1 MGNKNSKNKNI
12 NEKEKSYEK
21 PLNEEIL
28 LNIPNPIFKKNKII
42 FNNVSFFEIY
52 ELHNENKIY
61 FAFINK
67 KENKVFIHKY
77 NNNINIYEHLLHLNI
92 KSHPFYIKYIY
103 YPLNKQD
110 YLFIATDSYLY
121 SYLIKNENTYKL
133 RSKIDIFEK
142 YYFKS
147 IKIIYNKFDNNIYF
161 IKYDDI
167 CQILIKKLN
176 INENKFD
183 LKNLVSIKFNFL
195 AHLRFVSFYE
205 NNHSKKLYLLLLE
218 RFKFQSIEINDKKS
232 IKLIANEF
240 SNVFQDE
247 LHSINDQSKFTDF
260 YALWSLYNA
269 CVVYNYNK
277 TDILCLNFNTNHKLM
292 LIDLIKKE
300 IITIIEFEFST
311 PIYDISNWNEKYII
325 LHLKESILIFDLEI
339 NKIISKYNTYI
350 DIIDYDFIKIK
361 TFFSNNKKYCFLFI
375 FDSEGNIN
383 NFINS

>member
-1 MGNKNSKNKNI
+1 M
-12 NEKEKSYEK
+12 
-21 PLNEEIL
+21 
-28 LNIPNPIFKKNKII
+28 
-42 FNNVSFFEIY
+42 
-52 ELHNENKIY
+52 
-61 FAFINK
+61 
-67 KENKVFIHKY
+67 
-77 NNNINIYEHLLHLNI
+77 
-92 KSHPFYIKYIY
+92 
-103 YPLNKQD
+103 
-110 YLFIATDSYLY
+110 
-121 SYLIKNENTYKL
+121 
-133 RSKIDIFEK
+133 
-142 YYFKS
+142 
-147 IKIIYNKFDNNIYF
+147 
-161 IKYDDI
+161 
-167 CQILIKKLN
+167 IKKLN

-375 FDSEGNIN
+375 FYSEGNKN